1 MSETFEKVLVKDD
14 RLGCI
19 TSKVKFQVLKGG
31 QNITCQPFT
40 AISQT
45 AASHVYNV
53 TVPSLET
60 IISREVLWRST
71 VTLKISHPN
80 KDPHEF
86 AVNYGVTDALAP
98 FPLHSLV
105 TTMTATINNNTVS
118 QNMADT
124 LPILLRMV
132 DPEEFARY
140 DCMTPTALDYLSDY
154 RDGVHKMEY
163 QIDAGATGGTADNR
177 PTLYYP
183 GPAETNPTG
192 TQAANDLT
200 FGATRP
206 VSFLSHNNNVL
217 GYDTNR
223 LAGTAYYHKGRGSW
237 KVKEVYA
244 KDATSGA
251 KRRPLLA
258 DTDVYVSFE
267 VTEPLLM
274 SPFVF
279 GSGHG
284 KQGFYGIQTMNFQ
297 MNMAPNA
304 NRAWRSAAFYNSAIA
319 NPTPKTATIVGFDS
333 SQLLFQFLT
342 PHASDMLDPRNVVP
356 FYELPVYRTSNLAA
370 LPARQNYGHANTDG
384 KFDAAPSVT
393 IQSSN
398 IQLSGIPDKLLIF
411 VRKPPATLSCADT
424 DSFATIGNISLN
436 FNNQAGLLSSMTPEQ
451 LYRNSI
457 QSGLANMSWDE
468 FCGSTVSVSDGAA
481 GGNSQLRRPYTG
493 MGAIQTTIAG
503 TNTGHLGF
511 QYSPT
516 TGTVLVLSFAEVIQ
530 LTEEYYAPGSLGSF
544 NLQLT
549 LQVQNNH
556 YEPWAA
562 GSYELVI
569 IPMNSGVFVNERGTS
584 STFLSLLTKQDVLD
598 ALQQQPYSNSEIRR
612 MVGGGFLDSL
622 KSALGWVKGK
632 LPAVRGVLENIPNPY
647 AQTGA
652 NVLKTM
658 GYGQGH
664 KSIDNRLA

>member
-1 MSETFEKVLVKDD
+1 
-14 RLGCI
+14 
-19 TSKVKFQVLKGG
+19 
-31 QNITCQPFT
+31 
-40 AISQT
+40 
-45 AASHVYNV
+45 
-53 TVPSLET
+53 
-60 IISREVLWRST
+60 
-71 VTLKISHPN
+71 
-80 KDPHEF
+80 
-86 AVNYGVTDALAP
+86 
-98 FPLHSLV
+98 
-105 TTMTATINNNTVS
+105 
-118 QNMADT
+118 
-124 LPILLRMV
+124 
-132 DPEEFARY
+132 
-140 DCMTPTALDYLSDY
+140 
-154 RDGVHKMEY
+154 
-163 QIDAGATGGTADNR
+163 
-177 PTLYYP
+177 
-183 GPAETNPTG
+183 
-192 TQAANDLT
+192 
-200 FGATRP
+200 
-206 VSFLSHNNNVL
+206 
-217 GYDTNR
+217 
-223 LAGTAYYHKGRGSW
+223 
-237 KVKEVYA
+237 
-244 KDATSGA
+244 
-251 KRRPLLA
+251 
-258 DTDVYVSFE
+258 
-267 VTEPLLM
+267 
-274 SPFVF
+274 
-279 GSGHG
+279 
-284 KQGFYGIQTMNFQ
+284 
-297 MNMAPNA
+297 
-304 NRAWRSAAFYNSAIA
+304 
-319 NPTPKTATIVGFDS
+319 
-333 SQLLFQFLT
+333 
-342 PHASDMLDPRNVVP
+342 MLDPRNVVP

-370 LPARQNYGHANTDG
+370 LPARQSYGHANAEG
-384 KFDAAPSVT
+384 KFDAAASVT

-493 MGAIQTTIAG
+493 LGAVQTTTG
-503 TNTGHLGF
+503 TGQSAVATGHLGF

-516 TGTVLVLSFAEVIQ
+516 TGTILVLSFAEVIQ